1 VWVSVFHV
9 SSHHFN
15 LHSRACSCHGP
26 AIFPGVIDPSTN
38 KSIIHGK
45 TITGFTTQGEY
56 DMEIM
61 DIIRG
66 WGEPL
71 VDEWAERLGAKC
83 ESLIQGL
90 LWNDADHRDEQMKDH
105 LECGTTS
112 ILLMD
117 AL

>member
-1 VWVSVFHV
+1 MAVLYLLCKVP
-9 SSHHFN
+9 SSS
-15 LHSRACSCHGP
+15 SRLPPSQTFTHGACSCHGP

-45 TITGFTTQGEY
+45 TITGFTTEAEY
-56 DMEIM
+56 DMGLM
-61 DIIRG
+61 DTIRG

-90 LWNDADHRDEQMKDH
+90 A
-105 LECGTTS
+105 LE
-112 ILLMD
+112 
-117 AL
+117 